1 MSQDSSQNVPSN
13 WRLFAVAGYMVIFLT
28 FGVAGGWAAV
38 TMIDRAIV
46 AQGTVSLETNR
57 KVVQHYEGGIVHEIL
72 VKEGSQVKTGQ
83 VLVRLQQVQAKAN
96 TSLLGAQLASKLAIE
111 ARHDAERKNAE
122 KIVWPEYIMK
132 RRSLPSVASV
142 MSDQIAQFEERRA
155 SVQGQVDVLK
165 ARIQQLKSGIVGLET
180 ERKSI
185 KQQVSYI
192 HRELEGM
199 RRLREDDLIP
209 ITRLYSMERER
220 TRLEGASGRAV
231 ADIAKANSQISETKI
246 QIQQLTKQRQ
256 EEVSGQ
262 LAEVRQHMNDL
273 REKLIVAK
281 DVLQRIDIVSPR
293 TGSIQNMKVFARG
306 QVVRSGEPL
315 MEVVP
320 DGEPF
325 VVHAKF
331 APEDIDGVHAGQE
344 VEIKFPAFDV
354 RNMPIILGKLE
365 TVSGDRLMDE
375 QTRLPYFLGIISIS
389 RTKIPD
395 DIRIRMRS
403 GMPAQVIATAGERT
417 VLNYI
422 ISPLMKSW
430 GTAFKER

>member
-1 MSQDSSQNVPSN
+1 MSQDSSKNLPSN
-13 WRLFAVAGYMVIFLT
+13 WRLFALAGYMLIFLT

-46 AQGTVSLETNR
+46 AQATVSLETNR
-57 KVVQHYEGGIVHEIL
+57 KVVQHYEGGIVQEIL

-111 ARHDAERKNAE
+111 ARLDAERKDAD

-142 MSDQIAQFEERRA
+142 MSDQTAQFEERRA

-180 ERKSI
+180 ERNSI

-192 HRELEGM
+192 LRELEGM

-262 LAEVRQHMNDL
+262 LAEVRQSMNDL
-273 REKLIVAK
+273 REKLIVAN

-320 DGEPF
+320 EGEPF

-344 VEIKFPAFDV
+344 VEIKFPAFDM

-375 QTRLPYFLGIISIS
+375 QTRLPYFLGIISIT

-395 DIRIRMRS
+395 DIRVRMRS